1 MCTQKRATPRC
12 DFSRIAAGKT
22 IFLHFRRSHET
33 TRSMIKQIN
42 SIDTGLGKLLGY
54 YPNIQHA
61 MLHRNA
67 AQQRPGYLPS
77 APQAFQKLLRAQ
89 NQANGCT
96 ASQRRQS
103 QPGDTTAAER
113 PAGTM
118 DTTHISLIY
127 DGTSSPQPRKSTD
140 GCSTSAES
148 TLHETILS
156 EKDTSRP
163 ARNTKKSRTTLRLQ
177 QLVNT
182 HTPHY

>member
-1 MCTQKRATPRC
+1 M
-12 DFSRIAAGKT
+12 
-22 IFLHFRRSHET
+22 L
-33 TRSMIKQIN
+33 KQIN

-54 YPNIQHA
+54 YPNIQHE

-118 DTTHISLIY
+118 DTTHISVGAGHEQAKHVMDQTPTTY
-127 DGTSSPQPRKSTD
+127 MQNNSDDRKMVQKQ
-140 GCSTSAES
+140 
-148 TLHETILS
+148 TLQKVL
-156 EKDTSRP
+156 DL
-163 ARNTKKSRTTLRLQ
+163 TKI
-177 QLVNT
+177 
-182 HTPHY
+182 